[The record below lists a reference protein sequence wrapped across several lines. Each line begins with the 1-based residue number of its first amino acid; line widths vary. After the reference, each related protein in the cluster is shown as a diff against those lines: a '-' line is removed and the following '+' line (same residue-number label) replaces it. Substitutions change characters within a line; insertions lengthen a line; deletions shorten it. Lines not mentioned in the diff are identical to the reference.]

1 MKRKGENMPEGQI
14 MTNWKEEAQ
23 KQTRERRLQIIG
35 TARTLLSLAVSLLA
49 LAFAVAAFLR

>member
-14 MTNWKEEAQ
+14 GKNWAEEAR
-23 KQTRERRLQIIG
+23 KQERERRLQMIG

>member
-1 MKRKGENMPEGQI
+1 MPEGPI
-14 MTNWKEEAQ
+14 MKNWKEEAQ

-35 TARTLLSLAVSLLA
+35 TARTVASLAVSLLA